1 MHSTTDIIAM
11 ALYALCKDKSLNACV
26 ILLWYRVVGEEER
39 TSEAHQLN
47 AGLQKQVQQLE
58 AALQELGREHQT
70 LQVCHTV
77 GFYHTP

>member
-1 MHSTTDIIAM
+1 MAM
-11 ALYALCKDKSLNACV
+11 ALRALCKDKSLNV
-26 ILLWYRVVGEEER
+26 LWYRVVGEEER
-39 TSEAHQLN
+39 TSEAQQLN

-77 GFYHTP
+77 CFYLFIFL